1 MLSEIRAEKLS
12 GMRGRLGLRLDN
24 VSFGYS
30 GGDREVICGFS
41 HDFKPGSK
49 NAVMGE
55 TGKGKT
61 TLFRLLLGFI
71 KPDMGRMVLYSEG
84 ENVAGMESVSEA
96 TRSNFVYVP
105 QGNTLMNGSVRYNL
119 QLAKPD
125 ATEDEMQRVLHI
137 ACAEF
142 VNELPKG
149 LDCEIGERGHGL
161 SEGQAQRI
169 AIARGLLRP
178 GNILLLDEISSSLD
192 EATESELYHRLFE
205 AFPEKTM
212 IFVTHR
218 TAVCEMCDETVRLV

>member
-1 MLSEIRAEKLS
+1 MK
-12 GMRGRLGLRLDN
+12 
-24 VSFGYS
+24 
-30 GGDREVICGFS
+30 
-41 HDFKPGSK
+41 
-49 NAVMGE
+49 
-55 TGKGKT
+55 
-61 TLFRLLLGFI
+61 
-71 KPDMGRMVLYSEG
+71 
-84 ENVAGMESVSEA
+84 
-96 TRSNFVYVP
+96 
-105 QGNTLMNGSVRYNL
+105 

-149 LDCEIGERGHGL
+149 LDCEIGERGQGL